1 MRHPVRTG
9 VGITGAG
16 LTRALAL
23 YGAWLAAA
31 GVLAAVGFAGGGQPA
46 SARPVRSLVA
56 APVLAPAS
64 GAVTLPGGPAGPVSA
79 PAASVGRELAGPAAF
94 VPTTVV
100 LPDGTS
106 APVVPVGLHP
116 DGALVVPDDVGT
128 VGWWTGGSRA
138 GEPFG
143 SVVVAGH
150 VDSAARGIGVFAQLK
165 HLEPGQVVQL
175 EGPAMRARY
184 RIASATLVP
193 QARLAEDA
201 GIFRVDGQP
210 QLVLLTCGG
219 AFDPARHRY
228 QDNLVVIA
236 TPL

>member
-1 MRHPVRTG
+1 V
-9 VGITGAG
+9 
-16 LTRALAL
+16 
-23 YGAWLAAA
+23 
-31 GVLAAVGFAGGGQPA
+31 
-46 SARPVRSLVA
+46 
-56 APVLAPAS
+56 
-64 GAVTLPGGPAGPVSA
+64 
-79 PAASVGRELAGPAAF
+79 F
-94 VPTTVV
+94 VPATVV

-116 DGALVVPDDVGT
+116 DGALVVPDDVRT

-165 HLEPGQVVQL
+165 RLVPGQVVQL
-175 EGPAMRARY
+175 VDGSRRAGY

-193 QARLAEDA
+193 QARLAADA
-201 GIFRVDGQP
+201 GIFRVDGEP

>member
-1 MRHPVRTG
+1 VT
-9 VGITGAG
+9 T
-16 LTRALAL
+16 ALGL
-23 YGAWLAAA
+23 YGAWLGAA
-31 GVLAAVGFAGGGQPA
+31 GVLVAVGFGGGAQPA
-46 SARPVRSLVA
+46 NAAPARSLTP
-56 APVLAPAS
+56 APVLAPEQPPS
-64 GAVTLPGGPAGPVSA
+64 PAGGTDRAPA
-79 PAASVGRELAGPAAF
+79 PAASVGRDLAGSVVF

-116 DGALVVPDDVGT
+116 DGALVVPDDVDT

-165 HLEPGQVVQL
+165 GLVPGQVVEL
-175 EGPAMRARY
+175 ADGSHHARY

-201 GIFRVDGQP
+201 GIFRVDGEP
-210 QLVLLTCGG
+210 QLVLVTCGG